1 MKFPNLPLPPK
12 PVITRF
18 GTWLE
23 AADYYCANFDA
34 VRSVVDSF
42 DRNDS
47 EAIKIA
53 QETFASRETIIEL
66 VYIKTNFSL
75 ITRAL
80 TQIQAQGLELSDAIQ
95 IYETVDSK
103 MCALGR
109 KEFETK
115 FRAVQARNVGLKT
128 LHEIHDV
135 LYKGKD
141 TDNEYISNLT
151 PGELAMFKFAPTTSC
166 DVERTFSSYKMVFDI
181 RRKSCTF
188 ENLKKHLIVY
198 CNRKIVEE
206 DE

>member
-80 TQIQAQGLELSDAIQ
+80 TQIQAQGL
-95 IYETVDSK
+95 
-103 MCALGR
+103 
-109 KEFETK
+109 
-115 FRAVQARNVGLKT
+115 
-128 LHEIHDV
+128 
-135 LYKGKD
+135 KD

-166 DVERTFSSYKMVFDI
+166 DVEKTFSSYKIVFDI
-181 RRKSCTF
+181 RRKSFTF